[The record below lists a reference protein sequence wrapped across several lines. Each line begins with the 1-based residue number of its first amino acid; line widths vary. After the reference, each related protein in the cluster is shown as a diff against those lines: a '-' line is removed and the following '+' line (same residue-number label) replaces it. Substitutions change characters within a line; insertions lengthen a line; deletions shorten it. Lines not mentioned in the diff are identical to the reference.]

1 MNHEPTAAELRDEGI
16 AAVLTSDEAVHRG
29 YRAFLDEAIDALIHE
44 GEEFTADDIRSRVDP
59 VVFAHTSPMLLP
71 AVMRAL
77 AQSGRVQAVGWAV
90 STRRSRHCGP
100 LRVWRPAVQ
109 KEEAA

>member
-1 MNHEPTAAELRDEGI
+1 MTHEPTAEELRDLAVE
-16 AAVLTSDEAVHRG
+16 AVLTSDEAVHRG
-29 YRAFLDEAIDALIHE
+29 YRTYLDEAIDALIDE
-44 GEEFTADDIRSRVDP
+44 GNEFTADTIRSRVDP
-59 VVFAHTSPMLLP
+59 EVFAHTSPMLLP

-109 KEEAA
+109 KEAA